1 MQAAETHMK
10 RQWIVAGVALA
21 AALVAVFMLARPKG
35 EKKPAPGSPAATER
49 VFASDSLGVR
59 LRLPDSPGWKLQSD
73 AAPRTDGRVVAALHD
88 GTPPSGVSVMVL
100 PTQPEVT
107 LDDIF
112 RARQR
117 QMGSIF
123 GVDDLSKAIAR
134 VVRDTTT
141 TCDGDPCRQYQ
152 AISMTALGADDKPI
166 RAMLMWVGRLHGGQS
181 YECVGMAWAP
191 AGPVTPEDQVRSE
204 TLFND
209 MAYIMQSFEIR

>member
-1 MQAAETHMK
+1 MK

-21 AALVAVFMLARPKG
+21 AALVAVFLLVRPKG
-35 EKKPAPGSPAATER
+35 EKLSNPAETTGTER
-49 VFASDSLGVR
+49 VFANDSLGIR
-59 LRLPDSPGWKLQSD
+59 LRLPDSEGWQLRPD
-73 AAPRTDGRVVAALHD
+73 TAPRNDGRVVAALHD

-100 PTQPEVT
+100 PAQPDVT
-107 LDDIF
+107 LEDIF

-117 QMGSIF
+117 QLGGVF
-123 GVDDLSKAIAR
+123 GVDDLSKAVAR

-152 AISMTALGADDKPI
+152 AVSMNALGADEKPI
-166 RAMLMWVGRLHGGQS
+166 RAVFMWVGRLHGGSS
-181 YECVGMAWAP
+181 YECIGMAWAP

-204 TLFND
+204 SLLND